1 MDRVPGLAALI
12 EQLLQPEDEH
22 DQITKFHALK
32 PPQISIQA
40 YLERIE
46 KYANCSP
53 SCFVISVIYIDRL
66 CRHSVM
72 SLSLLNIH
80 RIIITAVCI
89 AAKFLDDSYYPN
101 LFFSQLGGIPLK
113 ELNNL
118 EVEFLF
124 GLNFALYVT
133 PREFQRYSFGLN
145 PRHHAF
151 VGHHQIVSLA

>member
-118 EVEFLF
+118 EV
-124 GLNFALYVT
+124 LYDNT
-133 PREFQRYSFGLN
+133 
-145 PRHHAF
+145 
-151 VGHHQIVSLA
+151 I